1 MSEEFQSL
9 YPATLTSLTS
19 LVQPSWTGPL
29 SYWRCSERLLWCYVS
44 IMVYCAFTTM
54 VPTWHV
60 ICSCFQ
66 DNSEDFRLAQPNVAS
81 HLPLRTKLVGTIF
94 GVHVGSAWFFSSKR
108 CVILTS
114 CKVNNFQ
121 VGWGPTSIVVL
132 WWGGASTVQM
142 VRAKEF
148 WEESLI
154 PSSIFGHTE
163 PFVRILYHVMIWR
176 LLDQKNVRPHRSRL
190 SLTVQ
195 KLERKKA

>member
-29 SYWRCSERLLWCYVS
+29 SYWRCYERLLWCYVS

-60 ICSCFQ
+60 LCSCFQ

-81 HLPLRTKLVGTIF
+81 HLPLRAKLVGTIF
-94 GVHVGSAWFFSSKR
+94 GVHVGSAFFSSKR
-108 CVILTS
+108 CVTLTS

-121 VGWGPTSIVVL
+121 VGW
-132 WWGGASTVQM
+132 A
-142 VRAKEF
+142 
-148 WEESLI
+148 
-154 PSSIFGHTE
+154 
-163 PFVRILYHVMIWR
+163 R
-176 LLDQKNVRPHRSRL
+176 LLRYCGEVEPPLCRWFVPRNSGKNHSSLHRSWSHR
-190 SLTVQ
+190 TVCQ
-195 KLERKKA
+195 DTVPRDDLKTAWSKKCATPP